1 MSLIEEVWKCAL
13 YEVKWINSEANA
25 FFKKRLSQEKV
36 SAAYLHTNIYIYI
49 YIYIYIKGK
58 F

>member
-49 YIYIYIKGK
+49 YIYIKGK